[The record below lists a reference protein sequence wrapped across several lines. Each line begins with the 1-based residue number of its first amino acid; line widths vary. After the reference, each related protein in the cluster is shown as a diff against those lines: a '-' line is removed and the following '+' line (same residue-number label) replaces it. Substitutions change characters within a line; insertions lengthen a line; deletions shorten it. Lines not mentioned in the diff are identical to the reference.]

1 MYKEGFCKFL
11 QKKFI
16 FKAPAIFLKMETLL
30 RVRRTGAR
38 PTLPIFW
45 NWTPANIPDQQKRA
59 RFQKSKKSV
68 KSLHPNRQP
77 TTTFCTGATVMEL
90 QTHTPTVT
98 FGFTYAHIAQY
109 VLSIVSL
116 LRSIHNVR
124 FYNIMLYAIG
134 MITTISKVVVQ
145 YNCLQYN

>member
-1 MYKEGFCKFL
+1 
-11 QKKFI
+11 
-16 FKAPAIFLKMETLL
+16 
-30 RVRRTGAR
+30 
-38 PTLPIFW
+38 
-45 NWTPANIPDQQKRA
+45 
-59 RFQKSKKSV
+59 
-68 KSLHPNRQP
+68 
-77 TTTFCTGATVMEL
+77 MEL

-145 YNCLQYN
+145 YNCLQYNLILYCIHSILTLFSIVQISLV

>member
-1 MYKEGFCKFL
+1 
-11 QKKFI
+11 
-16 FKAPAIFLKMETLL
+16 
-30 RVRRTGAR
+30 
-38 PTLPIFW
+38 
-45 NWTPANIPDQQKRA
+45 
-59 RFQKSKKSV
+59 
-68 KSLHPNRQP
+68 
-77 TTTFCTGATVMEL
+77 MEL

-98 FGFTYAHIAQY
+98 FGFTYAHIAHSQY

>member
-1 MYKEGFCKFL
+1 
-11 QKKFI
+11 
-16 FKAPAIFLKMETLL
+16 
-30 RVRRTGAR
+30 
-38 PTLPIFW
+38 
-45 NWTPANIPDQQKRA
+45 
-59 RFQKSKKSV
+59 
-68 KSLHPNRQP
+68 
-77 TTTFCTGATVMEL
+77 MEL

-116 LRSIHNVR
+116 LRSIHTVR